1 MKSKFLTRLAALL
14 GLAALLSTGVA
25 SAGELRVMIS
35 AGFFDVYA
43 ELAPTFERATGH
55 R

>member
-1 MKSKFLTRLAALL
+1 MKSKFLTRLPALL

-43 ELAPTFERATGH
+43 EPRHSSAPRATG
-55 R
+55 